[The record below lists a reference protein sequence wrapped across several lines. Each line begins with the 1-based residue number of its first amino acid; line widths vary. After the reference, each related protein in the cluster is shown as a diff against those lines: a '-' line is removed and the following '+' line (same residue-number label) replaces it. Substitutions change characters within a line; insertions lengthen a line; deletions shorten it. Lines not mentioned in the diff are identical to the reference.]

1 MNDRQLMNI
10 IKDVVQQNVEDP
22 RFQYEGVER
31 PFVHTDRPLST
42 AKYPRIQIT
51 KDPTTEDII
60 SMGYDF
66 WEHKEAVLNI
76 YFWTTTD
83 FKWTADDGSILK
95 NEELAKEY
103 NDKIWKAIK
112 AQGKNLHDDYGI
124 TGFKLLLDDAPDPD
138 TTMQTYNSLI
148 KVRFWYFVK
157 GCN

>member
-10 IKDVVQQNVEDP
+10 VKDIVQENVEDP
-22 RFQYEGVER
+22 RFQYEGIDR

-51 KDPTTEDII
+51 KQDTTEDII

-66 WEHKEAVLNI
+66 WEHKEVVLNI

-83 FKWTADDGSILK
+83 FKWKNKDDEVLK

-112 AQGKNLHDDYGI
+112 AKAQYLHDEYGI
-124 TGFKLLLDDAPDPD
+124 TGFKLLMDDAPEPEND
-138 TTMQTYNSLI
+138 MQTYMSQI
-148 KVRFWYFVK
+148 KVRFWYFVR
-157 GCN
+157 GC